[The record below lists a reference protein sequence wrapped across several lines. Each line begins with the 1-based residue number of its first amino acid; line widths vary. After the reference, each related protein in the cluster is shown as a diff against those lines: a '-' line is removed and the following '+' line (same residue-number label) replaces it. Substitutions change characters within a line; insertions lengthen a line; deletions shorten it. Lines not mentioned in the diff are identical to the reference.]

1 MLNTG
6 ARRIPRALV
15 ASANPETRR
24 KQRKLNPR
32 QKGEVKRIVRFGRE
46 LKFKTIQVNRNSV
59 SNTPTILDLTNI
71 IQGNTDSDRNGDRIE
86 LAGSMDVIL
95 TLFGSESVLTT
106 GFITTIFR
114 VIFFQYKDAA
124 TAGLNP
130 VAGQILLNGPSGL
143 TPDVHSLYNHD
154 QRQNYTILYDKLVT
168 CVNNSNPVAVAG
180 TNYQGNHLHSYK
192 FKVHFKKAKKLVSF
206 LGGTVDGTNKIYFMI
221 ISDNGPV
228 TPLPQYT
235 LNTKLYY
242 RDS

>member
-6 ARRIPRALV
+6 ARRIPRAIV

-46 LKFKTIQVNRNSV
+46 LKFKTNVVLRNSV
-59 SNTPTILDLTNI
+59 STTPTILDMTNI
-71 IQGNTDSDRNGDRIE
+71 NQDNTDSGRNGDRVE

-95 TLFGSESVLTT
+95 TLYGSESVLTT
-106 GFITTIFR
+106 GFLFTIFR
-114 VIFFQYKDAA
+114 VVFFQYKDAA
-124 TAGLNP
+124 VSGVNP
-130 VAGQILLNGPSGL
+130 VAGQIFLNGPSGVV
-143 TPDVHSLYNHD
+143 DVHSLYSHD
-154 QRQNYTILYDKLVT
+154 QRQNFTILYDKLVT

-180 TNYQGNHLHSYK
+180 TNYQGNHVHSYK
-192 FKVHFKKAKKLVSF
+192 FKVHFKKAKKLVQY
-206 LGGTVDGTNKIYFMI
+206 LGGTNDGTNKIYFMI
-221 ISDNGPV
+221 MTDNGPV
-228 TPLPQYT
+228 TPLPTYT